1 MGIGIPKRTHRTGF
15 MEDKLLVYRCKRGSQ
30 EALTR
35 IYRKYKADLLLLA
48 MALLNDRST
57 CEDVVHDVFMS
68 FVRGLDDFRL
78 TGSLKGFLLT
88 CVANHAR
95 NWNKAERRRGRA
107 GGGANEA
114 SPGYADG
121 PIEVVACNEQLGRL
135 SNAMAELPFEQREVV
150 MMHLQGS
157 MTFNAIARARQIS
170 PNTAKSRYRYGIDRL
185 RYLLNGEATR

>member
-1 MGIGIPKRTHRTGF
+1 

-35 IYRKYKADLLLLA
+35 IYRKYRADLLLLA
-48 MALLNDRST
+48 MALLNDRSA
-57 CEDVVHDVFMS
+57 CEDVVHDVFVS

-107 GGGANEA
+107 GAGIDEA
-114 SPGYADG
+114 MPVHAHG
-121 PIEVVACNEQLGRL
+121 PIEAVACNEQLGRL
-135 SNAMAELPFEQREVV
+135 SEAMAELPFEQREAV

-157 MTFNAIARARQIS
+157 MTFGAIAKARQIS

-185 RYLLNGEATR
+185 RLLLNGEATR